1 MLYFHGFVL
10 KLSVLDISQSL
21 FKEHEAGKYI
31 CGDFGTDQGIRIE
44 LRRSQLSVSTLAFT
58 PELLNCT
65 RNKIL
70 KSQQGSAA
78 RPVEEL

>member
-1 MLYFHGFVL
+1 MLHFHGFVL
-10 KLSVLDISQSL
+10 KLTVIDISQSL

-31 CGDFGTDQGIRIE
+31 FGDFGIDQGIRIE

-58 PELLNCT
+58 PELLNRT
-65 RNKIL
+65 RTKIL

-78 RPVEEL
+78 RTG